1 MRKLTLYLDMDGV
14 LVDLAAEINRLPAE
28 VHAEYGNDIDEYP
41 GLFDSPP
48 PMPGAIN
55 AVQKLLESGR
65 YDIHILST
73 APWGNPGAL
82 TAKRLWLE
90 RHFGTAFKK
99 KVTLTHRKDNV
110 QGDILVDDRPNNGAE
125 NFNGKWIRYG
135 SGHYPDW
142 DAVLAALLPD
152 GFYWFGPS
160 VGAYDV
166 PVEATEALMMHW
178 LEEGHK
184 VLPEIPEKI
193 EKRLL
198 EVSASGID
206 SGQVSL
212 PEEML
217 GPFDHPSRT
226 GRKVAW
232 LPSSF
237 IGAEEE
243 ILDFAVDMGL
253 NRATFV
259 PSENPHLDVQ
269 FLREAL
275 PVLSDLVPDVAS
287 CAITRFELRLAMNK
301 RSEKAA
307 YRSGGGLPL
316 IPAEPRVM
324 SSVGVQFLD
333 ENTAYL
339 FQSSGPAKMG
349 AKSASLVH
357 RIDGKWHAGKQLLS
371 LIS

>member
-1 MRKLTLYLDMDGV
+1 MRKLTLHLDMDGV
-14 LVDLAAEINRLPAE
+14 LVDLAAEIHSLPSE
-28 VHAEYGNDIDEYP
+28 VHAKYGNDIDEYP
-41 GLFDSPP
+41 GLFDNPS
-48 PMPGAIN
+48 PMPGAIS
-55 AVQKLLESGR
+55 AVEKLIESGR

-90 RHFGTAFKK
+90 RHFGSTFKK
-99 KVTLTHRKDNV
+99 KVTLTHRKDAV

-125 NFNGKWIRYG
+125 NFTGKWIQFG

-142 DAVLAALLPD
+142 DAVLAALLPE

-166 PVEATEALMMHW
+166 AAEATEALMMHW

-184 VLPEIPEKI
+184 VLPEIPEGI

-198 EVSASGID
+198 EVSASGLD

-212 PEEML
+212 PREIQ
-217 GPFDHPSRT
+217 GPFDHPLRA

-232 LPSSF
+232 LSSNF
-237 IGAEEE
+237 MGAEEV
-243 ILDFAVDMGL
+243 ILGFAQDMGL
-253 NRATFV
+253 NRATFIS
-259 PSENPHLDVQ
+259 SESPHIDIQ

-275 PVLSDLVPDVAS
+275 PLLSDLIPDVTS
-287 CAITRFELRLAMNK
+287 CAITRFEMRLAMNR
-301 RSEKAA
+301 RSVKAA
-307 YRSGGGLPL
+307 YRSGGGRPL
-316 IPAEPRVM
+316 IPAEPGVM
-324 SSVGVQFLD
+324 SSAGVQFLD

-357 RIDGKWHAGKQLLS
+357 RIDGKWYPGKQLLS
-371 LIS
+371 SIS